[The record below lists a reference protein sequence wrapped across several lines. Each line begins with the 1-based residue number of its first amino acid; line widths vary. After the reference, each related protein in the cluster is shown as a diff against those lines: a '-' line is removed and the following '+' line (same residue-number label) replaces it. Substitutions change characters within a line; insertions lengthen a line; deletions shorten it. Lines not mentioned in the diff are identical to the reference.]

1 MSAGQSLIWTEVDYD
16 KPGKHVGWLNLPHS
30 VTRSAYGVIQ
40 IPIAVISHGTGPTIL
55 LMAGNHGDEYEG
67 QIALVRFIRAVD
79 PGAVQGRIIVLPAA
93 NLPAALA
100 GTRTSPIDD
109 GNLNRSFPGEPDRG
123 PTAAIAH
130 YIDGVLYP
138 IADALHDFHAG
149 GSSLH
154 YLTFASTRLSGDPDL
169 DRRAL
174 AALKAFAPPLAQVW
188 AATPDPRL
196 SHAAANVRKVVALGG
211 EFGGAGDVAIEGIEL
226 IEAGMRRFLA
236 HFEVM
241 ELPKDAPAPP
251 ATRFVEVQ
259 GPELLRL
266 RARARHFR
274 AAGPARRSGG
284 DRPAGRAGAFRREP
298 GARAGALPFQAQR
311 ARDLPP
317 RDRPLRARRLPVP
330 SRDRPRAAALTSPN
344 QIMRPTCCPGGP

>member
-236 HFEVM
+236 HFEVI

-251 ATRFVEVQ
+251 ATRFVEVRDRSYYVYA
-259 GPELLRL
+259 PERGVFEPLVRL
-266 RARARHFR
+266 GDQVETGQPAARVHFVENPER
-274 AAGPARRSGG
+274 EPALCHFKRSGLVIC
-284 DRPAGRAGAFRREP
+284 RRAIGRCEP
-298 GARAGALPFQAQR
+298 GDCLFHLATDRA
-311 ARDLPP
+311 PP
-317 RDRPLRARRLPVP
+317 P
-330 SRDRPRAAALTSPN
+330 
-344 QIMRPTCCPGGP
+344 